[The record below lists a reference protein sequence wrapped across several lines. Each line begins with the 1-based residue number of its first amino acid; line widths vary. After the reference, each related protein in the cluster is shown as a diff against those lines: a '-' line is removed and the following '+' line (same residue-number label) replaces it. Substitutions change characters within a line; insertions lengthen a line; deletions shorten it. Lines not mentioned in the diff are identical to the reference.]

1 MRPQDKASISVNQ
14 FWPVEGKKAHA
25 KDNKLLFRLSGI
37 ANWFCTL
44 KFHFTRVHVS
54 VLKPE
59 VNVWEEG
66 GVLSYSTK
74 GTMESSRSVTLI
86 S

>member
-54 VLKPE
+54 VFKPE
-59 VNVWEEG
+59 VNVFGKRVEC
-66 GVLSYSTK
+66 
-74 GTMESSRSVTLI
+74 
-86 S
+86 